1 MDIGK
6 IIKEERTKRNLTQ
19 EQLAQEFF
27 VTRQLISKW
36 ENGKS
41 YPDLDQVVKL
51 SSYFELTL
59 DYLLKEDQQMVQE
72 LNLTAHRKR
81 IGLVL
86 IALLTILSISLSTI
100 LLAAFWIDPVFFT
113 KKYRLPATEITNEA
127 TGQVIQLPEDTE
139 YLITYTI
146 DRPLVKTDRLSGYK
160 EYSSENASQL
170 TALGHRGFHFGAQT
184 SKIVIRSNR
193 EDNLAAPEL
202 NAGKDLYLRN
212 MNKARVYQ
220 KSAAGV
226 AFSIEDEGDLL
237 FTAEELAQL
246 PFEQGQLPE

>member
-72 LNLTAHRKR
+72 LNLTTHRKQ
-81 IGLVL
+81 LVSHFLSKMKATSSLLQKNWRNCPLNKDSCQSKQKPPNRFDLVVFVNFL
-86 IALLTILSISLSTI
+86 ILARSL
-100 LLAAFWIDPVFFT
+100 
-113 KKYRLPATEITNEA
+113 
-127 TGQVIQLPEDTE
+127 
-139 YLITYTI
+139 
-146 DRPLVKTDRLSGYK
+146 
-160 EYSSENASQL
+160 
-170 TALGHRGFHFGAQT
+170 
-184 SKIVIRSNR
+184 RSPPR
-193 EDNLAAPEL
+193 
-202 NAGKDLYLRN
+202 RC
-212 MNKARVYQ
+212 
-220 KSAAGV
+220 
-226 AFSIEDEGDLL
+226 
-237 FTAEELAQL
+237 
-246 PFEQGQLPE
+246 

>member
-51 SSYFELTL
+51 SNYFELTL

-72 LNLTAHRKR
+72 LNLTTHRKR

-86 IALLTILSISLSTI
+86 S
-100 LLAAFWIDPVFFT
+100 
-113 KKYRLPATEITNEA
+113 
-127 TGQVIQLPEDTE
+127 
-139 YLITYTI
+139 
-146 DRPLVKTDRLSGYK
+146 
-160 EYSSENASQL
+160 
-170 TALGHRGFHFGAQT
+170 
-184 SKIVIRSNR
+184 
-193 EDNLAAPEL
+193 
-202 NAGKDLYLRN
+202 
-212 MNKARVYQ
+212 
-220 KSAAGV
+220 
-226 AFSIEDEGDLL
+226 
-237 FTAEELAQL
+237 
-246 PFEQGQLPE
+246 PF

>member
-51 SSYFELTL
+51 SNYFELTL

-72 LNLTAHRKR
+72 LNLTTHRKR

-100 LLAAFWIDPVFFT
+100 LLAAFWIDQSFLQ
-113 KKYRLPATEITNEA
+113 KKT
-127 TGQVIQLPEDTE
+127 
-139 YLITYTI
+139 
-146 DRPLVKTDRLSGYK
+146 
-160 EYSSENASQL
+160 
-170 TALGHRGFHFGAQT
+170 
-184 SKIVIRSNR
+184 
-193 EDNLAAPEL
+193 
-202 NAGKDLYLRN
+202 
-212 MNKARVYQ
+212 
-220 KSAAGV
+220 
-226 AFSIEDEGDLL
+226 
-237 FTAEELAQL
+237 
-246 PFEQGQLPE
+246 